1 MNSIPTGPEYMDGR
15 LAHIADLLGRVHEDD
30 DAITE
35 LDELPLAYDRE
46 VHVRI
51 VLGTG
56 GPHDE
61 LDVNVTRG
69 TVTYFYAWGSERFET
84 QLSSFNPVTQWAL
97 EQAELMAD
105 DH

>member
-1 MNSIPTGPEYMDGR
+1 MNGSEYMRGR
-15 LAHIADLLGRVHEDD
+15 LEDIADLLDRARRDD
-30 DAITE
+30 DAIAE
-35 LDELPLAYDRE
+35 LDELPLSYDRE

-69 TVTYFYAWGSERFET
+69 TVTYMYAWGSERFET
-84 QLSSFNPVTQWAL
+84 LLPADDPVAAWAL
-97 EQAELMAD
+97 GEAELMAD
-105 DH
+105 AAV